1 MRNTLYTAGSRVAS
15 ALSLSSEAADHI
27 NLSGNQEGVCGRM
40 DIPII
45 ARLLRSSC
53 LSCNLLNQNSHSS
66 FVKGPP
72 KLFPGS
78 LNILRS
84 VTSSLAVLGKVFAL
98 VGVAGDPAAV
108 EIALAEVANAMGFR
122 TGCTVSPPT
131 FPETDGLSAPA
142 DAVFAVC
149 AGPVVEPVATGARPV
164 GLAGVDFGPADAG
177 AGDGAAV
184 DG

>member
-1 MRNTLYTAGSRVAS
+1 
-15 ALSLSSEAADHI
+15 
-27 NLSGNQEGVCGRM
+27 M

-98 VGVAGDPAAV
+98 VGVAGDPDAV
-108 EIALAEVANAMGFR
+108 EIALAEVANATGFR

-131 FPETDGLSAPA
+131 FPGTDGFSAPA
-142 DAVFAVC
+142 DAAVC

-164 GLAGVDFGPADAG
+164 ELAGVDFGPADAG

-184 DG
+184 EG